1 MLKISAISKMA
12 AEPLTALPVSDVLK
26 TAFPSIEVQSS
37 APGCWGH
44 GGDVT
49 VRKGVVSV
57 PDGTYA
63 SNKHFHRA
71 SSAVVGFE
79 SGRRKLNI
87 APLVL
92 IETKAWN
99 GDFGSMKTSYFLI
112 SRNEDG
118 SHFAHKIRPN
128 AGDSIESAR
137 RWMWQLR
144 EGESVSARQ
153 GDLALIPVSKPR
165 ASVSEIE
172 AVGNHFVDA
181 DEVRATKRRIYA
193 LNPALSHQEH
203 RAVSLSGWFELRL
216 ARAWMSSAD

>member
-1 MLKISAISKMA
+1 MLKISALSQMA
-12 AEPLTALPVSDVLK
+12 SHVLMPLSVKDVLAA
-26 TAFPSIEVQSS
+26 AFPALEVQSS

-44 GGDVT
+44 GGDV
-49 VRKGVVSV
+49 VVSKSV
-57 PDGTYA
+57 ISIPDGTYT
-63 SNKHFHRA
+63 SRKHFHRA

-128 AGDSIESAR
+128 AGGSIESAR
-137 RWMWQLR
+137 RWMWHLS
-144 EGESVSARQ
+144 EGEVVAARQ
-153 GDLALIPVSKPR
+153 GDLALIPVPKPR
-165 ASVSEIE
+165 ASVSEISS
-172 AVGNHFVDA
+172 VGNHFVEA
-181 DEVRATKRRIYA
+181 DEVRATKRKIYA
-193 LNPALSHQEH
+193 LNPSLSHEEH
-203 RAVSLSGWFELRL
+203 RPVSLEGWFELRL
-216 ARAWMSSAD
+216 ARAWRSSAD

>member
-1 MLKISAISKMA
+1 MLKISALSQMSSVQLA
-12 AEPLTALPVSDVLK
+12 ALPVQDVLQ
-26 TAFPSIEVQSS
+26 TAFPALEVKSS

-44 GGDVT
+44 GGDIT
-49 VRKGVVSV
+49 VGKGMVSV
-57 PDGTYA
+57 PDGTY
-63 SNKHFHRA
+63 SSQKHFHRA

-99 GDFGSMKTSYFLI
+99 GDFGAMKTSYFLI

-128 AGDSIESAR
+128 AGGSIESAR
-137 RWMWQLR
+137 RWMWELR

-153 GDLALIPVSKPR
+153 GDLALISVNRPSG
-165 ASVSEIE
+165 SVSEVA
-172 AVGNHFVDA
+172 AVGNHFVEA
-181 DEVRATKRRIYA
+181 DEVRATKHKLYA
-193 LNPALSHQEH
+193 LNPALSHEEH
-203 RAVSLSGWFELRL
+203 RPVALDGWFELRL
-216 ARAWMSSAD
+216 ARAWMSTAD

>member
-1 MLKISAISKMA
+1 MLKISALSKMA
-12 AEPLTALPVSDVLK
+12 VEQLTALPVQDVLQA
-26 TAFPSIEVQSS
+26 AFPALEVQPS

-44 GGDVT
+44 GGDIT
-49 VRKGVVSV
+49 ISKGTVSV
-57 PDGTYA
+57 PDGAY
-63 SNKHFHRA
+63 SSRKHFHRV

-92 IETKAWN
+92 IETKSWN
-99 GDFGSMKTSYFLI
+99 GDFGSMKTSYFLV

-128 AGDSIESAR
+128 AGGSIESAR

-165 ASVSEIE
+165 ASVSEIDNL
-172 AVGNHFVDA
+172 GNHFVDA
-181 DEVRATKRRIYA
+181 DEVRATKRKVYA
-193 LNPALSHQEH
+193 FNPTLSHEEH
-203 RAVSLSGWFELRL
+203 RPISLSGWFELRL